1 MQNHKDFSSLGQ
13 FYVSDCKN
21 CCKLKVYDEVSD
33 FQSKHIGDK
42 MHLRNSWALEA
53 VVVVLFSI
61 KQCIVKNN
69 MSIYLAYVFKIW
81 RCEWIYYS

>member
-1 MQNHKDFSSLGQ
+1 MFSKSEDVNGSTIPRIFMQNHKDFSSLGQ

-42 MHLRNSWALEA
+42 MHLRNS
-53 VVVVLFSI
+53 
-61 KQCIVKNN
+61 
-69 MSIYLAYVFKIW
+69 
-81 RCEWIYYS
+81 